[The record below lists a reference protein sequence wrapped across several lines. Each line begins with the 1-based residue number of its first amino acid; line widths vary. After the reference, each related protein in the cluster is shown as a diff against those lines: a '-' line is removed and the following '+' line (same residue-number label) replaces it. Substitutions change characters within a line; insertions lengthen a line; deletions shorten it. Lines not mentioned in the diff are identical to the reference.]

1 MSVNNRFWKILGATA
16 LLIIF
21 ICLSILIYG
30 YIISLILMK
39 DEITFSASIFACF
52 FATPLILYTFSCS
65 VFFFT
70 FDRQPK
76 YNMIIS
82 KYLIMIA
89 FASLV
94 FSFPISLYV
103 NYKLKHGGYFTCDRI
118 SWMSPTTYVKDLS
131 LCR

>member
-1 MSVNNRFWKILGATA
+1 VKNRYWKILGASA
-16 LLIIF
+16 LLAIF
-21 ICLSILIYG
+21 IYLSLLIYS
-30 YIISLILMK
+30 YAVSLILME
-39 DEITFSASIFACF
+39 DEITFSASVLICF

-65 VFFFT
+65 VFFFI

-76 YNMIIS
+76 YNTIIS

-89 FASLV
+89 FASLI

-103 NYKLKHGGYFTCDRI
+103 NYKLIHDGYFTCDRI

>member
-65 VFFFT
+65 VFFFI

-103 NYKLKHGGYFTCDRI
+103 NYKLKHDGYFTCDRI

>member
-1 MSVNNRFWKILGATA
+1 MKNRYWKILGASA
-16 LLIIF
+16 LLAIF
-21 ICLSILIYG
+21 ICLSLLIYS
-30 YIISLILMK
+30 YAISLILME
-39 DEITFSASIFACF
+39 DEITFSASVFICF

-65 VFFFT
+65 VFFFI

-76 YNMIIS
+76 YNIIIS

-89 FASLV
+89 FTSLI
-94 FSFPISLYV
+94 FSFPVSLYV
-103 NYKLKHGGYFTCDRI
+103 NYKLIHVGYFTCDKI

>member
-1 MSVNNRFWKILGATA
+1 MNNKYFKILLSTV
-16 LLIIF
+16 LLIF
-21 ICLSILIYG
+21 FSFATLLVWQYV
-30 YIISLILMK
+30 LALVFME
-39 DEITFSASIFACF
+39 DEITFSASVLICF

-65 VFFFT
+65 VFFFI

-76 YNMIIS
+76 YNTIIS

-89 FASLV
+89 FASLI

-103 NYKLKHGGYFTCDRI
+103 NYKLIHDGYFTCDKI

>member
-1 MSVNNRFWKILGATA
+1 MKNRYWKILGASA
-16 LLIIF
+16 LLAIF
-21 ICLSILIYG
+21 IFLSLLIYS
-30 YIISLILMK
+30 YVISLILMK
-39 DEITFSASIFACF
+39 DEITFSASVLICF

-65 VFFFT
+65 VFFFI
-70 FDRQPK
+70 FDRPPK
-76 YNMIIS
+76 YNTIIS

-89 FASLV
+89 FASLI

-103 NYKLKHGGYFTCDRI
+103 NYKLIHDGYFTCDKI